1 MKKSFLEMAEIAHY
15 IVNSDL
21 VQKFLKS
28 IIFSD
33 SKRSINKDT
42 LMRIDFEKAF
52 ENCDFIKAKSKITD
66 LKIEHWEEF
75 ENMTKMNVNKKL
87 TLF

>member
-1 MKKSFLEMAEIAHY
+1 
-15 IVNSDL
+15 VNSDL

-42 LMRIDFEKAF
+42 LMRIDFEKIF
-52 ENCDFIKAKSKITD
+52 ESSEFEKAKKEIKN
-66 LKIEHWEEF
+66 LEREHWDAFGEMVKEEIA
-75 ENMTKMNVNKKL
+75 EQM